1 MEGSEEDRFIEVA
14 TRLFAEL
21 GFDGTPLRLIADAA
35 GVDVETLVEQ
45 AGDKSRLY
53 RKVML
58 RAHEL
63 ERVALTEAAA
73 SFAPTRQGVIAL
85 VDAYLDFH
93 VAHPQLLALW
103 MHRWIGDAADM
114 PGPEGHVRTL
124 STLMADTAQ
133 AVAAIRGIGETVE
146 RTSEIATTIAAAVEE
161 QGTATQEIARSAAQV
176 AEATGIVASR
186 IEGVRAAA
194 QSTGESAGAMRDDS
208 GALAGQAA
216 TLREK
221 ATGFLQA
228 VRAM

>member
-63 ERVALTEAAA
+63 EQDAMTEAVA
-73 SFAPTRQGVIAL
+73 SFTPTRRGVISL

-93 VAHPQLLALW
+93 VEHPQVLTLW

-114 PGPEGHVRTL
+114 PGPEGHVRAL
-124 STLMADTAQ
+124 STLMATTAKK
-133 AVAAIRGIGETVE
+133 VAAPGVDAEYLVWTIVWCVFGYLSGGIQHPGPSSYHARGEPL
-146 RTSEIATTIAAAVEE
+146 SP
-161 QGTATQEIARSAAQV
+161 Q
-176 AEATGIVASR
+176 
-186 IEGVRAAA
+186 
-194 QSTGESAGAMRDDS
+194 
-208 GALAGQAA
+208 ALAGFRAHLH
-216 TLREK
+216 TLITRMTVAPGDGEE
-221 ATGFLQA
+221 TS
-228 VRAM
+228 